1 MTMDRDWV
9 AAAQRRGH
17 AALGMGAKP
26 AYRAR
31 RRGSPMTDERFDEA
45 ERIRENIGTYDR
57 MLAMFKWGI
66 LACAIILLGLLIF
79 TA

>member
-1 MTMDRDWV
+1 
-9 AAAQRRGH
+9 
-17 AALGMGAKP
+17 
-26 AYRAR
+26 
-31 RRGSPMTDERFDEA
+31 MTDERFDEA